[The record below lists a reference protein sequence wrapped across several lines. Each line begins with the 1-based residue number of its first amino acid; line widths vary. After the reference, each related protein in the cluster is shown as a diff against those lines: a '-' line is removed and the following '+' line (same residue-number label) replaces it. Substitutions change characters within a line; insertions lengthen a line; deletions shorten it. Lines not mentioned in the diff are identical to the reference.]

1 EPRVRS
7 ALVERL
13 GPHPVGGVGLPQ
25 ELHPPVAEPPV
36 LAQRGAHRLARPV
49 LAEVLHRDHEQ
60 LSMGEVEAPQLHDHR
75 QRRRS
80 PKRCKAA
87 RLRMSREPLPSG
99 VRPSVRMLAELLA
112 AASLAVGSMAAKTM
126 APPKAGPVVAKDKLA
141 FGRIAE
147 LLTGIA
153 TRLREA
159 ASADDVPWLISS
171 KVFDRVPRAHRRVGG
186 LARVDRSR

>member
-1 EPRVRS
+1 
-7 ALVERL
+7 
-13 GPHPVGGVGLPQ
+13 
-25 ELHPPVAEPPV
+25 
-36 LAQRGAHRLARPV
+36 
-49 LAEVLHRDHEQ
+49 
-60 LSMGEVEAPQLHDHR
+60 
-75 QRRRS
+75 
-80 PKRCKAA
+80 
-87 RLRMSREPLPSG
+87 MSREPLPSG
-99 VRPSVRMLAELLA
+99 VLPSVRMLAELLA